1 MPEVGRVIAFPSRQ
15 VEVGLTRDEARALA
29 DIFVATPAGSRSHED
44 YEQLR
49 NPDALFAVVAK
60 LREEM
65 NSAPM
70 TVSEDA
76 AGIHLWLSSGKR
88 VGVFDETDFFLGE
101 LALIATTAYRHL
113 GQFDV
118 AERWLETA
126 EISLSHTVDSAA
138 AAARTAYARLT
149 IRFDQREWQA
159 VLDSLPQVV
168 RNFDRLNMGVE
179 AHKARFLEAMTLKAA
194 GSSTRSLEC
203 FESLRGSLSPAESP
217 LLARVLIEI
226 GADRASR
233 ENYSEAVAIYEEAA
247 ELLAGAGDPMPAAHL
262 KGSIGEAYR
271 SQGEYNI
278 AVDSYRVAMKEFAAL
293 GMQTTVAYYRVI
305 VAETLLLARRDR
317 EAEWEIRAALPV
329 IEEQKML
336 PDAAAAILLLRESI
350 QRRSVDKSA
359 LGQVRQELAKL
370 A

>member
-118 AERWLETA
+118 AER
-126 EISLSHTVDSAA
+126 
-138 AAARTAYARLT
+138 
-149 IRFDQREWQA
+149 
-159 VLDSLPQVV
+159 
-168 RNFDRLNMGVE
+168 
-179 AHKARFLEAMTLKAA
+179 
-194 GSSTRSLEC
+194 
-203 FESLRGSLSPAESP
+203 
-217 LLARVLIEI
+217 
-226 GADRASR
+226 
-233 ENYSEAVAIYEEAA
+233 
-247 ELLAGAGDPMPAAHL
+247 
-262 KGSIGEAYR
+262 
-271 SQGEYNI
+271 
-278 AVDSYRVAMKEFAAL
+278 
-293 GMQTTVAYYRVI
+293 
-305 VAETLLLARRDR
+305 
-317 EAEWEIRAALPV
+317 
-329 IEEQKML
+329 
-336 PDAAAAILLLRESI
+336 
-350 QRRSVDKSA
+350 
-359 LGQVRQELAKL
+359 
-370 A
+370 